1 MAKSGRSKSS
11 SYPNGKRRKD
21 EEGNRLAPRAVRRE
35 TGKRLMSE
43 CTEKEVQRISGI
55 PKEKQSEASSGW

>member
-1 MAKSGRSKSS
+1 MATSGRSKSS
-11 SYPNGKRRKD
+11 TYPNGKRRKD

-43 CTEKEVQRISGI
+43 CTEKEVKQISGI
-55 PKEKQSEASSGW
+55 PKTEQTASSSSW